1 MSDGPMHDG
10 QMDDVRT
17 SDPLAQLSIVL
28 PVGPGDD
35 AWPPLYAALCEG
47 AAAAELLPV
56 FADGDPQLAPA
67 GALRSPRGR
76 ARQQNAGARAARR
89 EWLWFVHADT
99 RITPDTLPAL
109 RLFLQRGEPALG
121 WFRLRFDRNGPRH
134 LQWMMRI
141 NAAGANWRS
150 RRLGLPF
157 GDQGL
162 LIPRLEFDRLD
173 GFDPQLAYGEDH
185 ALVWRARRAGLPLRG
200 VDAAL
205 VTSARK
211 YAERGWLRTTLHHL
225 RLTAD
230 QAWLEA
236 RR

>member
-1 MSDGPMHDG
+1 M
-10 QMDDVRT
+10 
-17 SDPLAQLSIVL
+17 SDPLSGVSIVL
-28 PVGPGDD
+28 PVGPGDH
-35 AWPPLYAALCEG
+35 AWPPLYAALCEH

-56 FADGDPQLAPA
+56 FADDDPQPTPA

-76 ARQQNAGARAARR
+76 ALQQNAGAHAARR

-99 RITPDTLPAL
+99 RITADTLPAL

-121 WFRLRFDRNGPRH
+121 WFRLRFDGEGPRY
-134 LQWMMRI
+134 LRWAMRV

-150 RRLGLPF
+150 HRLGLPF
-157 GDQGL
+157 GDQAL
-162 LIPRLEFDRLD
+162 VLPRLEFDRLD

-185 ALVWRARRAGLPLRG
+185 ALVWRARRAGLPLREI
-200 VDAAL
+200 DAAL
-205 VTSARK
+205 ITSARK
-211 YAERGWLRTTLHHL
+211 YAERGWLRTTLRHL

-230 QAWLEA
+230 QAWHEA